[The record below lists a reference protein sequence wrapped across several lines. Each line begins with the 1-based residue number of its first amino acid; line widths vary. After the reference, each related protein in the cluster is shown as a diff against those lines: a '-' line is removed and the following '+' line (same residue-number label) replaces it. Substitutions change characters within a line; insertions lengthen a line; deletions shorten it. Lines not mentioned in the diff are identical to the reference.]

1 MAIVATTFQTISC
14 NSCDKT
20 VTFDAAVFQT
30 PAGQKETIEAN
41 PWLRTYRMV
50 NSILD
55 GRVSG
60 YCSDEC
66 LLKAVEVGTF
76 NPIEKKVIE
85 FPTGGNLD
93 AIKRAAAAAKAA
105 EEGTKALKDGRPV
118 NIQPAQ

>member
-14 NSCDKT
+14 NSCEKT

-41 PWLRTYRMV
+41 PWLRTFRMV
-50 NSILD
+50 NTILD
-55 GRVSG
+55 GRVNG

-66 LLKAVEVGTF
+66 LLKAVEAGTF

-85 FPTGGNLD
+85 MPTGGNLE

-105 EEGTKALKDGRPV
+105 EEGTKRLKEGQPVDIRP
-118 NIQPAQ
+118 A

>member
-41 PWLRTYRMV
+41 PWLRAYRAV
-50 NSILD
+50 NTILD

-66 LLKAVEVGTF
+66 LIKAIEAGTF
-76 NPIEKKVIE
+76 NPIEKKVID
-85 FPTGGNLD
+85 FPTGGID
-93 AIKRAAAAAKAA
+93 ASIRRAAAEAAAKV
-105 EEGTKALKDGRPV
+105 EGTRRLKEGQPV
-118 NIQPAQ
+118 QIQPA